1 MKSMKRQSI
10 SRAGVVVLL
19 AGASIST
26 LWADEEQTPPPG
38 TVRIGLV
45 RTLFRDVPESMVRVM
60 MQPFNALMKE
70 QTGLNGELIPCND
83 PCDLGKRLHEGKMEL
98 GVFHG
103 FEFGWA
109 QQKYPDLRP
118 LCIAINRHRNL
129 TANLVVRG
137 DSGVSAIS
145 ELKGKVIALPR
156 YLPGHC
162 RLYLTRLCRE
172 SGSEPCKYFARV
184 TTPANVEEALDDVLR
199 GKLQAAVVDGVSLE
213 CYGQVKSACFARLK
227 VLKQSEV
234 FPAAVIAYR
243 EGALEAS
250 TLQRFRQGMVSS
262 SQTER
267 GRDLMSMWKLTGFED
282 VPADYNTTLANV
294 MRAYPYTPREEKTSL
309 TNTDASQ

>member
-1 MKSMKRQSI
+1 MTRPMIFRATLVALVAGLSI
-10 SRAGVVVLL
+10 SFL
-19 AGASIST
+19 S
-26 LWADEEQTPPPG
+26 ADEEQTSPPG

-45 RTLFRDVPESMVRVM
+45 RTLFRDVPEPMVRLM

-70 QTGLNGELIPCND
+70 QTGMSGELIPCND
-83 PCDLGKRLHEGKMEL
+83 PCELGKRLHEGKMEL

-129 TANLVVRG
+129 TANVVVRSDG
-137 DSGVSAIS
+137 GASAIS
-145 ELKGKVIALPR
+145 DLKGKIIALPR
-156 YLPGHC
+156 YLPGQC
-162 RLYLTRLCRE
+162 RLYLCRLCRE
-172 SGSEPCKYFARV
+172 AGSEPRQFFAKII
-184 TTPANVEEALDDVLR
+184 TPGNVEEALDDVLR

-213 CYGQVKSACFARLK
+213 CYAQVKSACFARLK

-234 FPAAVIAYR
+234 FPAAVVAYR
-243 EGALEAS
+243 QGAVDDS
-250 TLQRFRQGMVSS
+250 TLQRFRQGMVSA

-282 VPADYNTTLANV
+282 VPADYNTTLANI
-294 MRAYPYTPREEKTSL
+294 MRAYPYISPEANSSVGNAE
-309 TNTDASQ
+309 ASQ